1 MTASSRLARFA
12 EGLRARFLEPPHPEV
27 AIEVRARSVGLVKL
41 GRDGQRSA
49 LAAAVEASLPDG
61 TLAVSLTQ
69 PNVVDAAA
77 FAAALRGLVE
87 RAGVARGTGV
97 ALVLPDPVARIG
109 LAPAAE
115 VRASRHADAEE
126 MIRFRLRKSLP
137 FDVRE
142 ARVAHVVLRGAPG
155 REPVAMVAAVLGSV
169 LDGYEAAV
177 REAGVEPGLVELSG
191 LALLRAASVGAPAGD
206 ELLLNWEPGYLSLV
220 LTVGGQPALL
230 RTLGPEAAARP
241 EDALREV
248 ATTILYYREKLNGA
262 GLGRALLRS
271 AALAPAEAAALL
283 APALGIEPRVF
294 EWAAVPGVDRA
305 ALGQPL
311 AGAAACVL
319 ARAA

>member
-1 MTASSRLARFA
+1 MWSGLGGR
-12 EGLRARFLEPPHPEV
+12 LRARFLEAPHPEV
-27 AIEVRARSVGLVKL
+27 AIEVRARSVGLVRL
-41 GRDGQRSA
+41 GREGERTA
-49 LAAAVEASLPDG
+49 LAAAVESPLPAG
-61 TLAVSLTQ
+61 VLLVSLTQ
-69 PNVVDAAA
+69 PNVLDGPA
-77 FAAALRGLVE
+77 FSAIVRGLLE

-115 VRASRHADAEE
+115 VRASRHAHAEE

-142 ARVAHVVLRGAPG
+142 ARVAHVVLRAAPG
-155 REPVAMVAAVLGSV
+155 REPVAMIAAILGSV
-169 LDGYEAAV
+169 LDGYEAAL

-191 LALLRAASVGAPAGD
+191 LALLRAASVGASD
-206 ELLLNWEPGYLSLV
+206 VDQLLLNWEPGYLSLV
-220 LTVGGQPALL
+220 LTVGGQPALV

-241 EDALREV
+241 EDALREI
-248 ATTILYYREKLNGA
+248 ASTILYYREKLGGA

-271 AALAPAEAAALL
+271 AALPPTEAAALL
-283 APALGIEPRVF
+283 APALGLEPRVF
-294 EWAAVPGVDRA
+294 EWAALPGVDRA
-305 ALGQPL
+305 ELGQPL